1 MVIQRFLH
9 TTIGRYLQISVGSLI
24 YALSV
29 SLFLDPN
36 NLAAGGVLGASITIS
51 YLTHISTGFL
61 VFLINIPLLIIGT
74 LKFHFKFFFSTI
86 YATVLSSVLMGLTA
100 PLGALTKQPIL
111 AALAGGALVAIGIG
125 LVFRAGGT
133 TGGSD
138 ILVRLIKLKLRHVKT
153 GQLFLMTDV
162 IVVTAA
168 AAVFGNIDLTLY
180 TVISIVISSI
190 VMDMVLYGRDG
201 AKMIFII
208 GNKEKEIT
216 LRLLQDLEVGATIL
230 SGTGAYTGDNKKM
243 ILCAVRKQLLPM
255 VQEIVRD
262 EDPSAFMIVT
272 SSNEIYGEGFKNPYD
287 ERI

>member
-1 MVIQRFLH
+1 MGIRRSVQ
-9 TTIGRYLQISVGSLI
+9 TAVGRYAQISVGCFV
-24 YALSV
+24 YALGV

-36 NLAAGGVLGASITIS
+36 NLAAGGVLGASITIG

-61 VFLINIPLLIIGT
+61 VLLINIPLLIIGT
-74 LKFHFKFFFSTI
+74 LKFRVRFFFSTI
-86 YATVLSSVLMGLTA
+86 YATVLSSVLMDLTA
-100 PLGALTKQPIL
+100 PLGALTHEPLL
-111 AALAGGALVAIGIG
+111 AALAGGALAAAGIG

-138 ILVRLIKLKLRHVKT
+138 ILVRLIKLKLKHVKT
-153 GQLFLMTDV
+153 GQLFLITDV

-168 AAVFGNIDLTLY
+168 AIVFRDIDLTLY
-180 TVISIVISSI
+180 TVISILISSI

-208 GNKEKEIT
+208 GDKEGEIT
-216 LRLLQDLEVGATIL
+216 LRLLQDLEVGATVL
-230 SGTGAYTGDNKKM
+230 TGTGAYTGESKKM

-272 SSNEIYGEGFKNPYD
+272 SANEIYGEGFKNPYD